1 MDPGGSDLG
10 SSLPQPENPCLIVE
24 DSQPDSVALEDD
36 PESSYRALLARRLSS
51 LQPAARSPVLELI
64 SSPLGSR
71 CSQTDSQ
78 SESSRSNSQA
88 EPGILMAANPS
99 SFQEES
105 QVLNIC
111 PPPNKKKCSPEDT
124 DMDSGAD
131 STTHCIQ
138 SEEGTS
144 QFGFLEL
151 SQSQDLRGE
160 VVNSQEE
167 EDIIPQPDSE
177 RRAKL
182 AEQNISPK
190 TSESQDNKA
199 VRSEVSS
206 SSSSE
211 SPAQSGRQLSV
222 QALLHSQG
230 LQASGE
236 QDQHDCEILS
246 SQEDLFDTDKTGAAV
261 DSTVS
266 EPEQQGHPTPTP
278 SHTLRLLHLS
288 GQGTL
293 VQESLSQSS
302 VDCVAPTPD
311 NFTQTPLIVPST
323 PTGPENAHGAD
334 EPMDTS
340 LPPEDRT
347 SDKDEPMETEA
358 VSKPHPTAS
367 TPVSQNSPGFVL
379 ERTLSLPSQPE
390 FSHDVFVPTQ
400 SQESPQQS
408 DKKSASLP
416 GESQSQRLE
425 SAPFTLPLQL
435 SVNTE
440 GSSPAQPT
448 SEHVEEDSQATQ
460 IEELEEPAGADTS
473 DSVISRCD
481 RRSESNGVPPGS
493 QTASSSKNES
503 PKHRSESAKNEQSQ
517 SNLSQTP
524 DVHKKTTAP
533 VNVQNVNVKDSRS
546 DGREASSAAAVSC
559 SQPKFDS
566 SDLTVNSCVQETPQ
580 DNTPCSLPSHSMI
593 SQTSVV
599 AKGSVDFRRGGAAK
613 SQSVDSLSQTGG
625 TVGNSQKVKDVVDEQ
640 DEEEEVM
647 EEENTVGDR
656 GSGLA
661 LALSQS
667 QMCSPEPMEEDSE
680 DRGEDSIIVVTDSER
695 DSQILHKDTTSQS
708 KTNSS
713 PPVRGKVSVSTNGHE
728 SQAQVKTVHAAPD
741 RDSQT
746 ERTGPESEG
755 LKDKSLSD
763 SSGEISF
770 HFTLPKE
777 GELIGPA
784 VGATPPL
791 INQLKQ
797 TLRHSTPI
805 EITSFSE
812 KSGVVGDVSADAMAA
827 SDIVSGESGEDT
839 TETGDGK
846 LSLRMKLVTPVE
858 EGSSEH
864 FSLQKPTLS
873 EEDGAMVKVTT
884 VAKAVSSSP
893 SVFSRV
899 RQVHRQQDAEED
911 AQAGA
916 NATPVRGELFASP
929 HRSSQASS
937 LGCNSLPNSQS
948 EPSQQEAS
956 AALQETPK
964 DAPGPAEQSGERRG
978 PSEAPELPTQNRTD
992 ARVRGVPPQTSDTII
1007 TSSPP
1012 NKLRQR
1018 TVSQQTSFDT
1028 PGLRS
1033 PTGRGERE
1041 SPSFRRTTGPSHRR
1055 HVRTIQEVRTTITRI
1070 ITDVYYEDGKEVER
1084 KVSEES
1090 EEPVVDCQVLDSD
1103 VSPCRTGSSSVTSG
1117 DLADISSLSSKASS
1131 LQHSS
1136 GGTSSSTVLTRPDFI
1151 IPRSRGARSISP
1163 RRGGGHQQRGHRGHR
1178 AGSVV
1183 TMGRGYGTLVSRAF
1197 VPLTP
1202 RGRARRGRPPSR
1214 SSLSRG
1220 GGVGSLHRLGQP
1232 HSSSED
1238 EPFTRMLPPRLP
1250 VSPTDPELPSHSD
1263 SLRSSPEEASSA
1275 GSSFVGLRVVAKWSS
1290 NGYFYSGRI
1299 IKDAGEGRFRLRFDD
1314 GYECEVA
1321 GKDILLCDPIPL
1333 ETEVTALLE
1342 DEYFSIGVVRGH
1354 KTEGQELF
1362 YSVEKDGQR
1371 QWYNRTSVILS
1382 LEQGNKLREQHSLGP
1397 YEPSTPL
1404 AKASD
1409 ISLDNLVEGKR
1420 RRRGAPGGE
1429 NTPNRSSSSSPRTP
1443 GPSGK
1448 RKLMT
1453 SEDDRTPS
1461 KRGRRGPGA
1470 RAAQRVGVCNTSG
1483 SGTDL
1488 PGRSCDV
1495 TETHGPLPQNAS
1507 LFMGFAFMLT
1517 ASSEK
1522 CDRMT
1527 NKLTSQTTRRVRRT
1541 TVKQSSF
1548 IHHSCHSSCSMWNQL
1563 KLNFLLLLIKLSFL
1577 RPTDYVQTGPYNKAY
1592 TESQLQAGGG
1602 FILPDFNEEQCKAAY
1617 QSLLIADQH
1626 CRTRKYLLCLASG
1639 VPCVSHMWVRDCCKD
1654 NKLLNYRNY
1663 LLPAGV
1669 GPDDAIVEWHPR
1681 CSPFKALRVLLVF
1694 EKPVELWAQL
1704 ITMGGASSV
1713 RQFQAD
1719 KDSSDIP
1726 TGKYDVVV
1734 TDQACPPPVEKN
1746 VAAQE
1751 VPLVSPEW
1759 LIQSLICGERLGFHS
1774 KPQYRHDH
1782 ATS

>member
-1 MDPGGSDLG
+1 MDPGGSELD

-51 LQPAARSPVLELI
+51 LQPTARSPVLELI

-71 CSQTDSQ
+71 SSQTDSQ
-78 SESSRSNSQA
+78 SESSQSNNQA
-88 EPGILMAANPS
+88 DPGILTSADPS
-99 SFQEES
+99 SAFQEES

-124 DMDSGAD
+124 DMESGAD

-138 SEEGTS
+138 SEEGHS

-160 VVNSQEE
+160 VMNSREEEEEEEE
-167 EDIIPQPDSE
+167 EDDTVPQPDSE
-177 RRAKL
+177 RRTKL
-182 AEQNISPK
+182 AAEQNISPR
-190 TSESQDNKA
+190 TSESRDNKA

-206 SSSSE
+206 SSSLE
-211 SPAQSGRQLSV
+211 SPGQSGRQLSV

-230 LQASGE
+230 LQASSE
-236 QDQHDCEILS
+236 QDQQDCEILS
-246 SQEDLFDTDKTGAAV
+246 SQEDMFDPDKTGAAV

-266 EPEQQGHPTPTP
+266 EPEQQGPPTSTP
-278 SHTLRLLHLS
+278 ASTLRLLHLS

-302 VDCVAPTPD
+302 VDYVAPTPD
-311 NFTQTPLIVPST
+311 NFSHTPLIVPSS
-323 PTGPENAHGAD
+323 PTEAENEHGAD

-340 LPPEDRT
+340 LPPDDRAAE
-347 SDKDEPMETEA
+347 KEEPMDTEA
-358 VSKPHPTAS
+358 ASKPHPSAS

-379 ERTLSLPSQPE
+379 ERTLSIPSQPE

-400 SQESPQQS
+400 SQEAPQQS
-408 DKKSASLP
+408 EKKT
-416 GESQSQRLE
+416 ESQSQRLD
-425 SAPFTLPLQL
+425 SAPLSLPLQL

-440 GSSPAQPT
+440 SNSPAQQTPQ
-448 SEHVEEDSQATQ
+448 HQEEDSQATQ
-460 IEELEEPAGADTS
+460 IEDLEEPPGADTS
-473 DSVISRCD
+473 DSVTSHSD
-481 RRSESNGVPPGS
+481 QRSKSNGVPPES
-493 QTASSSKNES
+493 QTATSSKASTSSETA
-503 PKHRSESAKNEQSQ
+503 KHRSECAKDEQSKT
-517 SNLSQTP
+517 NPSQKS
-524 DVHKKTTAP
+524 DLHKTTSL
-533 VNVQNVNVKDSRS
+533 NVQNVNVKDTK
-546 DGREASSAAAVSC
+546 EASSADVVSC

-566 SDLTVNSCVQETPQ
+566 SDLTVNSCVQETLS
-580 DNTPCSLPSHSMI
+580 DTTPCSLPSQSMI
-593 SQTSVV
+593 SQTSAVDVV
-599 AKGSVDFRRGGAAK
+599 KSSVDSRAK
-613 SQSVDSLSQTGG
+613 SQSVESSSQKCGA
-625 TVGNSQKVKDVVDEQ
+625 VGNSQRVKDMMDERDQ
-640 DEEEEVM
+640 GEEEEEEVM
-647 EEENTVGDR
+647 EEEEENTVR
-656 GSGLA
+656 GRASGMA
-661 LALSQS
+661 LVLSQS
-667 QMCSPEPMEEDSE
+667 QLLSPEPMEEDSE
-680 DRGEDSIIVVTDSER
+680 DRGEDSVIVVTDSER
-695 DSQILHKDTTSQS
+695 DSQILQKDVTPQS

-713 PPVRGKVSVSTNGHE
+713 QPIRDKVTASTNGHE
-728 SQAQVKTVHAAPD
+728 SQAQVKKVHVDSD
-741 RDSQT
+741 RLSQT
-746 ERTGPESEG
+746 EKTGPEPEG

-777 GELIGPA
+777 GELIGPV

-805 EITSFSE
+805 EITSFND
-812 KSGVVGDVSADAMAA
+812 KSNVASDVSADVAMAA
-827 SDIVSGESGEDT
+827 SAITSGDSGEDT
-839 TETGDGK
+839 VEKGDGK

-858 EGSSEH
+858 EGSSER

-873 EEDGAMVKVTT
+873 EEVGSGIKATT
-884 VAKAVSSSP
+884 VAKAVTSSP

-899 RQVHRQQDAEED
+899 RQVHRQQDAED
-911 AQAGA
+911 DT
-916 NATPVRGELFASP
+916 TPVRGDLFASP
-929 HRSSQASS
+929 QRSSQASS

-948 EPSQQEAS
+948 EPSQQEALATS
-956 AALQETPK
+956 QENPK
-964 DAPGPAEQSGERRG
+964 DPPGPAEQSQGGRG
-978 PSEAPELPTQNRTD
+978 PPEAPEQPNTIRTE
-992 ARVRGVPPQTSDTII
+992 A
-1007 TSSPP
+1007 
-1012 NKLRQR
+1012 RQR
-1018 TVSQQTSFDT
+1018 VSQQVFDNSISS
-1028 PGLRS
+1028 S
-1033 PTGRGERE
+1033 PSKGERE
-1041 SPSFRRTTGPSHRR
+1041 TPSFRRNTGPSHRR

-1070 ITDVYYEDGKEVER
+1070 ITDVYYEDGKEVDR
-1084 KVSEES
+1084 KVVEES

-1103 VSPCRTGSSSVTSG
+1103 ISPCRTGSSSVTSG

-1136 GGTSSSTVLTRPDFI
+1136 GGTSGSTSLSRPDFI
-1151 IPRSRGARSISP
+1151 MPPSRGAKSISP

-1178 AGSVV
+1178 AGSVFA
-1183 TMGRGYGTLVSRAF
+1183 MDRGFGTPGSRAF
-1197 VPLTP
+1197 VPLSP

-1214 SSLSRG
+1214 SPMSRRG
-1220 GGVGSLHRLGQP
+1220 GGGGGSLQRLDGP
-1232 HSSSED
+1232 SHYSSED

-1250 VSPTDPELPSHSD
+1250 TSPTDAELPSHSD
-1263 SLRSSPEEASSA
+1263 SLRSSSEEASSA

-1354 KTEGQELF
+1354 KTEGQDLF
-1362 YSVEKDGQR
+1362 YNVEKDGQK
-1371 QWYNRTSVILS
+1371 QWYNRTAVILS

-1420 RRRGAPGGE
+1420 RRRGGPAGE
-1429 NTPNRSSSSSPRTP
+1429 NTPNRGSSSSPRTP
-1443 GPSGK
+1443 GTSSK
-1448 RKLMT
+1448 RKLMS
-1453 SEDDRTPS
+1453 SEDDRTPA
-1461 KRGRRGPGA
+1461 KRGRRGA

-1495 TETHGPLPQNAS
+1495 AETHGPLPQNTS

-1517 ASSEK
+1517 ASSE
-1522 CDRMT
+1522 CDRLT
-1527 NKLTSQTTRRVRRT
+1527 NKL
-1541 TVKQSSF
+1541 SSDEEDEGE
-1548 IHHSCHSSCSMWNQL
+1548 
-1563 KLNFLLLLIKLSFL
+1563 
-1577 RPTDYVQTGPYNKAY
+1577 DYVQTGPYNKTY

-1669 GPDDAIVEWHPR
+1669 GPDDSIVEWHPR

-1694 EKPVELWAQL
+1694 EKPVELWVQL
-1704 ITMGGASSV
+1704 ITLGGGSSV
-1713 RQFQAD
+1713 RQFQTD

-1726 TGKYDVVV
+1726 AGKYDVVV
-1734 TDQACPPPVEKN
+1734 TDRACPPLVEKN
-1746 VAAQE
+1746 VTSQE

-1759 LIQSLICGERLGFHS
+1759 LIQSVIRGECLGFHS
-1774 KPQYRHDH
+1774 KPQYRHDY
-1782 ATS
+1782 SS

>member
-1 MDPGGSDLG
+1 MDPGGSELD

-78 SESSRSNSQA
+78 SESSQSNNQA
-88 EPGILMAANPS
+88 EPGILMATNPS
-99 SFQEES
+99 SAFQEES

-111 PPPNKKKCSPEDT
+111 PPPNKNKCDDT
-124 DMDSGAD
+124 DMESGAD

-160 VVNSQEE
+160 AVNSRE
-167 EDIIPQPDSE
+167 EDNSVRQPDSE
-177 RRAKL
+177 TRTKS
-182 AEQNISPK
+182 AEQNINPR
-190 TSESQDNKA
+190 TSESRDNKA

-206 SSSSE
+206 SSSLE
-211 SPAQSGRQLSV
+211 SPGQSGRKLSV

-236 QDQHDCEILS
+236 QNQQDCEILS
-246 SQEDLFDTDKTGAAV
+246 SQEDMFDADKTGAAV

-278 SHTLRLLHLS
+278 ASTLRLLHLS

-302 VDCVAPTPD
+302 VDYVAPTPD
-311 NFTQTPLIVPST
+311 NFTHTPLIVPSS
-323 PTGPENAHGAD
+323 PTEPESEHGAD

-340 LPPEDRT
+340 LPPEERAGG
-347 SDKDEPMETEA
+347 KEEPMETEA
-358 VSKPHPTAS
+358 ASKPHPSAS

-400 SQESPQQS
+400 SQEAPQQS
-408 DKKSASLP
+408 DKKTTSLP
-416 GESQSQRLE
+416 RETQSQRLE

-440 GSSPAQPT
+440 SSSQAKQT
-448 SEHVEEDSQATQ
+448 SQHAEEDSQATQ
-460 IEELEEPAGADTS
+460 IEELDEPPGVDTS
-473 DSVISRCD
+473 DSVNSHCD
-481 RRSESNGVPPGS
+481 QKSESNSVPSGS
-493 QTASSSKNES
+493 QTATSSKASTSAGS
-503 PKHRSESAKNEQSQ
+503 PKHGSECAKNEQPKSSLAQ
-517 SNLSQTP
+517 KSDMHN
-524 DVHKKTTAP
+524 KTATSL
-533 VNVQNVNVKDSRS
+533 NVQSVNVKNSKSDSK
-546 DGREASSAAAVSC
+546 EASSADVVSC

-566 SDLTVNSCVQETPQ
+566 SDLTVNSCVQETPS
-580 DNTPCSLPSHSMI
+580 DTTPCSLPSQSMI
-593 SQTSVV
+593 SQTSAVDVV
-599 AKGSVDFRRGGAAK
+599 KGSVDVRGGGGAAK
-613 SQSVDSLSQTGG
+613 SQSVQSSSSSSSSSSSQKCG
-625 TVGNSQKVKDVVDEQ
+625 TVGNKTVKGTTDGCEQ
-640 DEEEEVM
+640 GEAEGEEVM
-647 EEENTVGDR
+647 EEGDSTVG
-656 GSGLA
+656 GGASGMA
-661 LALSQS
+661 LFLSQS
-667 QMCSPEPMEEDSE
+667 QLLSPEPMDEESE
-680 DRGEDSIIVVTDSER
+680 DRGEDSVIVVTDSDR
-695 DSQILHKDTTSQS
+695 DSQILQKDVTPQS

-713 PPVRGKVSVSTNGHE
+713 QPIRGKVSVSTNGHE
-728 SQAQVKTVHAAPD
+728 SQAQAKKVHLAPD
-741 RDSQT
+741 RLSQT
-746 ERTGPESEG
+746 ERTGPEPEG

-777 GELIGPA
+777 GELIGPV

-812 KSGVVGDVSADAMAA
+812 KSGVVGDVSADVAMAA
-827 SDIVSGESGEDT
+827 SDIVSGDSGEDT
-839 TETGDGK
+839 AEKGDGK

-858 EGSSEH
+858 EGSSER
-864 FSLQKPTLS
+864 FSLQKPALS
-873 EEDGAMVKVTT
+873 EEDGSVVKTSS
-884 VAKAVSSSP
+884 VAKAVTSSP

-911 AQAGA
+911 SQAGG
-916 NATPVRGELFASP
+916 NTTPVRGELFASP
-929 HRSSQASS
+929 QRSSQASS

-948 EPSQQEAS
+948 EPSQQEVL
-956 AALQETPK
+956 AAPQETPK
-964 DAPGPAEQSGERRG
+964 DPPGPAQQSENRRG
-978 PSEAPELPTQNRTD
+978 PPGAPEPPTPIRTD
-992 ARVRGVPPQTSDTII
+992 ARQRVSQPPFDSII
-1007 TSSPP
+1007 TSSPS

-1018 TVSQQTSFDT
+1018 TVSQQTSFDA

-1033 PTGRGERE
+1033 PAGRGERE

-1090 EEPVVDCQVLDSD
+1090 EEPVVDCQVMDSD
-1103 VSPCRTGSSSVTSG
+1103 ISPCRTGSSSVTSG
-1117 DLADISSLSSKASS
+1117 DLGDISSLSSKASS

-1136 GGTSSSTVLTRPDFI
+1136 GGTSSSIGFSRPDFI
-1151 IPRSRGARSISP
+1151 MPPSRGARSISP

-1183 TMGRGYGTLVSRAF
+1183 TMDRGYGTPGSRGF
-1197 VPLTP
+1197 VPLSP

-1214 SSLSRG
+1214 SFLSRG
-1220 GGVGSLHRLGQP
+1220 GGIGSLQRLGAYGQP
-1232 HSSSED
+1232 QSSSED
-1238 EPFTRMLPPRLP
+1238 EPYTRMLPPRIP
-1250 VSPTDPELPSHSD
+1250 ISPTDAEHPSHSD
-1263 SLRSSPEEASSA
+1263 SLRSSPEEASST

-1342 DEYFSIGVVRGH
+1342 DEYFSIGIVRGH
-1354 KTEGQELF
+1354 KTEGQDLF
-1362 YSVEKDGQR
+1362 YSIEKDGQR
-1371 QWYNRTSVILS
+1371 QWYNRTAVILS
-1382 LEQGNKLREQHSLGP
+1382 MEQGNKLREQHSLGP

-1404 AKASD
+1404 TKASD

-1453 SEDDRTPS
+1453 SEDDRTPA

-1488 PGRSCDV
+1488 PGQSCDV
-1495 TETHGPLPQNAS
+1495 ADTHGPLPHNAS

-1517 ASSEK
+1517 ASSEI
-1522 CDRMT
+1522 DRLT
-1527 NKLTSQTTRRVRRT
+1527 NKLTSDEEE
-1541 TVKQSSF
+1541 
-1548 IHHSCHSSCSMWNQL
+1548 
-1563 KLNFLLLLIKLSFL
+1563 
-1577 RPTDYVQTGPYNKAY
+1577 DYVQTGPYNKAY

-1639 VPCVSHMWVRDCCKD
+1639 VPCVSHIWVRDCCKD

-1669 GPDDAIVEWHPR
+1669 GPDEAIVEWHPR

-1704 ITMGGASSV
+1704 ITMGGGSSV
-1713 RQFQAD
+1713 RQFQTD

-1726 TGKYDVVV
+1726 AGKYDVVV
-1734 TDQACPPPVEKN
+1734 TDHACPPLVEKN
-1746 VAAQE
+1746 VTSQE

-1759 LIQSLICGERLGFHS
+1759 LIQSVICGERLGFHS
-1774 KPQYRHDH
+1774 KPQYRHDY
-1782 ATS
+1782 SSS

>member
-1 MDPGGSDLG
+1 MDPAGSELD

-51 LQPAARSPVLELI
+51 LQPTARSPVLELI

-78 SESSRSNSQA
+78 SESSQSKNQA
-88 EPGILMAANPS
+88 EPGIPTVANPS
-99 SFQEES
+99 SALQEES
-105 QVLNIC
+105 QVINIC
-111 PPPNKKKCSPEDT
+111 PPPNKKKCAPEDT

-167 EDIIPQPDSE
+167 DTAPQPDSE
-177 RRAKL
+177 RGTKL
-182 AEQNISPK
+182 EQNISCR
-190 TSESQDNKA
+190 TSASQDNKS

-206 SSSSE
+206 SSSLD
-211 SPAQSGRQLSV
+211 SPGQSGRQLSV
-222 QALLHSQG
+222 QVLLHSQG
-230 LQASGE
+230 LHASGK
-236 QDQHDCEILS
+236 QDQQDCEILS

-278 SHTLRLLHLS
+278 AHLRLLHLS

-302 VDCVAPTPD
+302 VDYVAPTPD
-311 NFTQTPLIVPST
+311 NFTNTPLIVPSS
-323 PTGPENAHGAD
+323 PTGSVNEHGAD

-340 LPPEDRT
+340 LPPEDQTGER
-347 SDKDEPMETEA
+347 EEQPMETEA
-358 VSKPHPTAS
+358 TSKPHPSAS

-379 ERTLSLPSQPE
+379 ERPFSLPSQPE

-400 SQESPQQS
+400 SQEAQQQS
-408 DKKSASLP
+408 DKKSVSLP
-416 GESQSQRLE
+416 RETQSQQLE
-425 SAPFTLPLQL
+425 SASFTLPLQL

-440 GSSPAQPT
+440 SSSPAQQT
-448 SEHVEEDSQATQ
+448 LEEIEEDSQATQ
-460 IEELEEPAGADTS
+460 IEELDEPPGVDTS
-473 DSVISRCD
+473 DSVISHRD
-481 RRSESNGVPPGS
+481 QRSESNGVPSES
-493 QTASSSKNES
+493 QIATSSKASTSAES
-503 PKHRSESAKNEQSQ
+503 PKCRSEYAEIEQ
-517 SNLSQTP
+517 SNLSQ
-524 DVHKKTTAP
+524 K
-533 VNVQNVNVKDSRS
+533 S
-546 DGREASSAAAVSC
+546 DET
-559 SQPKFDS
+559 S
-566 SDLTVNSCVQETPQ
+566 SDT
-580 DNTPCSLPSHSMI
+580 TPCTLPSQSMI

-599 AKGSVDFRRGGAAK
+599 DVVKSSVDVREGGAAK
-613 SQSVDSLSQTGG
+613 SQSVESLSQQCGK
-625 TVGNSQKVKDVVDEQ
+625 VGNSQTDKDMMDEHERGEA
-640 DEEEEVM
+640 EEEEVVM
-647 EEENTVGDR
+647 EEEEEKSATG
-656 GSGLA
+656 GGASGMA
-661 LALSQS
+661 LILSQS
-667 QMCSPEPMEEDSE
+667 QLLSPEPMEEDSE
-680 DRGEDSIIVVTDSER
+680 DLGADSVIVVTDSER
-695 DSQILHKDTTSQS
+695 DSQILKKDVTPHS

-713 PPVRGKVSVSTNGHE
+713 QPTRGKVSASTNGHE
-728 SQAQVKTVHAAPD
+728 SQAQAKEVKVAPD
-741 RDSQT
+741 RFSQT
-746 ERTGPESEG
+746 EKAGPEPEG

-812 KSGVVGDVSADAMAA
+812 KSDMAGDVSADVAMVA
-827 SDIVSGESGEDT
+827 SNIVSGESGEDT
-839 TETGDGK
+839 VEKGDGK

-864 FSLQKPTLS
+864 FSLQKPALS
-873 EEDGAMVKVTT
+873 EEDGSVVKVTT
-884 VAKAVSSSP
+884 VSKAVTSP

-899 RQVHRQQDAEED
+899 RQVHRQQEAEED
-911 AQAGA
+911 SQPGGNSTPVSFDAQAALSSMLGA
-916 NATPVRGELFASP
+916 EIRCM
-929 HRSSQASS
+929 RKRKYS
-937 LGCNSLPNSQS
+937 LGLWQTLLGSLFYFVLKGETSLRPLE
-948 EPSQQEAS
+948 EPVAVP
-956 AALQETPK
+956 LVLRC
-964 DAPGPAEQSGERRG
+964 APSRKCGS
-978 PSEAPELPTQNRTD
+978 
-992 ARVRGVPPQTSDTII
+992 
-1007 TSSPP
+1007 
-1012 NKLRQR
+1012 
-1018 TVSQQTSFDT
+1018 
-1028 PGLRS
+1028 
-1033 PTGRGERE
+1033 
-1041 SPSFRRTTGPSHRR
+1041 TT
-1055 HVRTIQEVRTTITRI
+1055 
-1070 ITDVYYEDGKEVER
+1070 
-1084 KVSEES
+1084 ES
-1090 EEPVVDCQVLDSD
+1090 EEPVVDCHVLDSD
-1103 VSPCRTGSSSVTSG
+1103 ISPYRTGSSSLTSG
-1117 DLADISSLSSKASS
+1117 DLGDISSLSSKASS
-1131 LQHSS
+1131 LHHSS
-1136 GGTSSSTVLTRPDFI
+1136 GGTSSSTGFSRPDFI
-1151 IPRSRGARSISP
+1151 MPSSRGAKSTSP
-1163 RRGGGHQQRGHRGHR
+1163 RRGGGHQQRGHRGQR

-1183 TMGRGYGTLVSRAF
+1183 TKDRRYGTLGSRAF

-1214 SSLSRG
+1214 SSPSRG
-1220 GGVGSLHRLGQP
+1220 GGAGSLQRLGAHGQP
-1232 HSSSED
+1232 QSSSED
-1238 EPFTRMLPPRLP
+1238 ELFTRMLPPRLP
-1250 VSPTDPELPSHSD
+1250 ISPTDAELPSHSD
-1263 SLRSSPEEASSA
+1263 SLRSSPEEASLA

-1314 GYECEVA
+1314 GYECEVV

-1362 YSVEKDGQR
+1362 YSVEREGQR

-1420 RRRGAPGGE
+1420 RRRITPGAQ

-1448 RKLMT
+1448 RKLRTT
-1453 SEDDRTPS
+1453 SEDDRTPP
-1461 KRGRRGPGA
+1461 KRGRRGSGA
-1470 RAAQRVGVCNTSG
+1470 RAAQQVGVCNTSG
-1483 SGTDL
+1483 SGTDV
-1488 PGRSCDV
+1488 PGQSSCDV
-1495 TETHGPLPQNAS
+1495 ADTHGPLPQNTS

-1517 ASSEK
+1517 ASSET
-1522 CDRMT
+1522 DR
-1527 NKLTSQTTRRVRRT
+1527 LT
-1541 TVKQSSF
+1541 
-1548 IHHSCHSSCSMWNQL
+1548 NQL
-1563 KLNFLLLLIKLSFL
+1563 SAEDEEDLI
-1577 RPTDYVQTGPYNKAY
+1577 QTGPYNKAY

-1639 VPCVSHMWVRDCCKD
+1639 VPCVSHLWVRDCCKE

-1669 GPDDAIVEWHPR
+1669 GPDDTTVEWHPR

-1713 RQFQAD
+1713 RHFQGD

-1726 TGKYDVVV
+1726 AGKYDVVV
-1734 TDQACPPPVEKN
+1734 TDHACPPLVEKN
-1746 VAAQE
+1746 VTSQE

-1759 LIQSLICGERLGFHS
+1759 LIQSVICGERLGFHS
-1774 KPQYRHDH
+1774 KPQYRHDY
-1782 ATS
+1782 SS

>member
-1 MDPGGSDLG
+1 MDPGGSELD

-51 LQPAARSPVLELI
+51 LQPTARSPVLELI

-71 CSQTDSQ
+71 SSQTDSQ
-78 SESSRSNSQA
+78 SESSQSNNQA
-88 EPGILMAANPS
+88 DPGILTSADPS
-99 SFQEES
+99 SAFQEES

-124 DMDSGAD
+124 DMESGAD

-138 SEEGTS
+138 SEEGHS

-160 VVNSQEE
+160 VMNSREEEEEEEE
-167 EDIIPQPDSE
+167 EDDTVPQPDSE
-177 RRAKL
+177 RRTKL
-182 AEQNISPK
+182 AAEQNISPR
-190 TSESQDNKA
+190 TSESRDNKA

-206 SSSSE
+206 SSSLE
-211 SPAQSGRQLSV
+211 SPGQSGRQLSV

-230 LQASGE
+230 LQASSE
-236 QDQHDCEILS
+236 QDQQDCEILS
-246 SQEDLFDTDKTGAAV
+246 SQEDMFDPDKTGAAV

-266 EPEQQGHPTPTP
+266 EPEQQGPPTSTP
-278 SHTLRLLHLS
+278 ASTLRLLHLS

-302 VDCVAPTPD
+302 VDYVAPTPD
-311 NFTQTPLIVPST
+311 NFSHTPLIVPSS
-323 PTGPENAHGAD
+323 PTEAENEHGAD

-340 LPPEDRT
+340 LPPDDRAAE
-347 SDKDEPMETEA
+347 KEEPMDTEA
-358 VSKPHPTAS
+358 ASKPHPSAS

-379 ERTLSLPSQPE
+379 ERTLSIPSQPE

-400 SQESPQQS
+400 SQEAPQQS
-408 DKKSASLP
+408 EKKT
-416 GESQSQRLE
+416 ESQSQRLD
-425 SAPFTLPLQL
+425 SAPLSLPLQL

-440 GSSPAQPT
+440 SNSPAQQTPQ
-448 SEHVEEDSQATQ
+448 HQEEDSQATQ
-460 IEELEEPAGADTS
+460 IEDLEEPPGADTS
-473 DSVISRCD
+473 DSVTSHSD
-481 RRSESNGVPPGS
+481 QRSKSNGVPPES
-493 QTASSSKNES
+493 QTATSSKASTSSETA
-503 PKHRSESAKNEQSQ
+503 KHRSECAKDEQSKT
-517 SNLSQTP
+517 NPSQKS
-524 DVHKKTTAP
+524 DLHKTTSL
-533 VNVQNVNVKDSRS
+533 NVQNVNVKDTK
-546 DGREASSAAAVSC
+546 EASSADVVSC

-566 SDLTVNSCVQETPQ
+566 SDLTVNSCVQETLS
-580 DNTPCSLPSHSMI
+580 DTTPCSLPSQSMI
-593 SQTSVV
+593 SQTSAVDVV
-599 AKGSVDFRRGGAAK
+599 KSSVDSRAK
-613 SQSVDSLSQTGG
+613 SQSVESSSQKCGA
-625 TVGNSQKVKDVVDEQ
+625 VGNSQRVKDMMDERDQ
-640 DEEEEVM
+640 GEEEEEEVM
-647 EEENTVGDR
+647 EEEEENTVR
-656 GSGLA
+656 GRASGMA
-661 LALSQS
+661 LVLSQS
-667 QMCSPEPMEEDSE
+667 QLLSPEPMEEDSE
-680 DRGEDSIIVVTDSER
+680 DRGEDSVIVVTDSER
-695 DSQILHKDTTSQS
+695 DSQILQKDVTPQS

-713 PPVRGKVSVSTNGHE
+713 QPIRDKVTASTNGHE
-728 SQAQVKTVHAAPD
+728 SQAQVKKVHVDSD
-741 RDSQT
+741 RLSQT
-746 ERTGPESEG
+746 EKTGPEPEG

-777 GELIGPA
+777 GELIGPV

-805 EITSFSE
+805 EITSFND
-812 KSGVVGDVSADAMAA
+812 KSNVASDVSADVAMAA
-827 SDIVSGESGEDT
+827 SAITSGDSGEDT
-839 TETGDGK
+839 VEKGDGK

-858 EGSSEH
+858 EGSSER

-873 EEDGAMVKVTT
+873 EEVGSGIKATT
-884 VAKAVSSSP
+884 VAKAVTSSP

-899 RQVHRQQDAEED
+899 RQVHRQQDAED
-911 AQAGA
+911 DT
-916 NATPVRGELFASP
+916 TPVRGDLFASP
-929 HRSSQASS
+929 QRSSQASS

-948 EPSQQEAS
+948 EPSQQEALATS
-956 AALQETPK
+956 QENPK
-964 DAPGPAEQSGERRG
+964 DPPGPAEQSQGGRG
-978 PSEAPELPTQNRTD
+978 PPEAPEQPNTIRTE
-992 ARVRGVPPQTSDTII
+992 ARQRVSQQVFDNSIS
-1007 TSSPP
+1007 SSPS
-1012 NKLRQR
+1012 KLRQR
-1018 TVSQQTSFDT
+1018 TVSQQTSFDA

-1033 PTGRGERE
+1033 PAGRGERE
-1041 SPSFRRTTGPSHRR
+1041 TPSFRRNTGPSHRR

-1070 ITDVYYEDGKEVER
+1070 ITDVYYEDGKEVDR
-1084 KVSEES
+1084 KVVEES

-1103 VSPCRTGSSSVTSG
+1103 ISPCRTGSSSVTSG

-1136 GGTSSSTVLTRPDFI
+1136 GGTSGSTSLSRPDFI
-1151 IPRSRGARSISP
+1151 MPPSRGAKSI
-1163 RRGGGHQQRGHRGHR
+1163 RRGGG
-1178 AGSVV
+1178 
-1183 TMGRGYGTLVSRAF
+1183 
-1197 VPLTP
+1197 
-1202 RGRARRGRPPSR
+1202 
-1214 SSLSRG
+1214 G
-1220 GGVGSLHRLGQP
+1220 GGSLQRLDGP
-1232 HSSSED
+1232 SHYSSED

-1250 VSPTDPELPSHSD
+1250 TSPTDAELPSHSD
-1263 SLRSSPEEASSA
+1263 SLRSSSEEASSA

-1354 KTEGQELF
+1354 KTEGQDLF
-1362 YSVEKDGQR
+1362 YNVEKDGQK
-1371 QWYNRTSVILS
+1371 QWYNRTAVILS

-1420 RRRGAPGGE
+1420 RRRGGPAGE
-1429 NTPNRSSSSSPRTP
+1429 NTPNRGSSSSPRTP
-1443 GPSGK
+1443 GTSSK
-1448 RKLMT
+1448 RKLMS
-1453 SEDDRTPS
+1453 SEDDRTPA
-1461 KRGRRGPGA
+1461 KRGRRGA

-1495 TETHGPLPQNAS
+1495 AETHGPLPQNTS

-1517 ASSEK
+1517 ASSE
-1522 CDRMT
+1522 CDRLT
-1527 NKLTSQTTRRVRRT
+1527 NKL
-1541 TVKQSSF
+1541 SSDEEDEGE
-1548 IHHSCHSSCSMWNQL
+1548 
-1563 KLNFLLLLIKLSFL
+1563 
-1577 RPTDYVQTGPYNKAY
+1577 DYVQTGPYNKTY

-1669 GPDDAIVEWHPR
+1669 GPDDSIVEWHPR

-1694 EKPVELWAQL
+1694 EKPVELWVQL
-1704 ITMGGASSV
+1704 ITLGGGSSV
-1713 RQFQAD
+1713 RQFQTD

-1726 TGKYDVVV
+1726 AGKYDVVV
-1734 TDQACPPPVEKN
+1734 TDRACPPLVEKN
-1746 VAAQE
+1746 VTSQE

-1759 LIQSLICGERLGFHS
+1759 LIQSVIRGECLGFHS
-1774 KPQYRHDH
+1774 KPQYRHDY
-1782 ATS
+1782 SS

>member
-1 MDPGGSDLG
+1 MDPRGSELD

-51 LQPAARSPVLELI
+51 LQPTARSPVLELI

-71 CSQTDSQ
+71 NSQTDSQ
-78 SESSRSNSQA
+78 SESSQSNNQA
-88 EPGILMAANPS
+88 DPGILVAADPS
-99 SFQEES
+99 SAFQEES

-111 PPPNKKKCSPEDT
+111 PPPNKKKCAPEDT
-124 DMDSGAD
+124 DMESGAD

-138 SEEGTS
+138 SEEGSS
-144 QFGFLEL
+144 QFGFGLEL

-160 VVNSQEE
+160 VVNSREEE
-167 EDIIPQPDSE
+167 EDTVPQPDSE
-177 RRAKL
+177 RRSKL
-182 AEQNISPK
+182 AAEQNISPR
-190 TSESQDNKA
+190 TSESRDNKA

-206 SSSSE
+206 SSSLE
-211 SPAQSGRQLSV
+211 SPGQSGRQLSV

-230 LQASGE
+230 LQASSE
-236 QDQHDCEILS
+236 QDQQDCEILS
-246 SQEDLFDTDKTGAAV
+246 SQEDMFDTDKTGAAV

-266 EPEQQGHPTPTP
+266 EPEQQGHPTSTP
-278 SHTLRLLHLS
+278 ANTLRLLQLS

-302 VDCVAPTPD
+302 VDYVAPTPD
-311 NFTQTPLIVPST
+311 NFTHTPLIVPSS
-323 PTGPENAHGAD
+323 PTEAENEHGAD

-340 LPPEDRT
+340 LPPEDRAGE
-347 SDKDEPMETEA
+347 KEEPMDTEA
-358 VSKPHPTAS
+358 ASKPLPSAS

-379 ERTLSLPSQPE
+379 ERTLSIPSQPE

-400 SQESPQQS
+400 SQEAPQQS
-408 DKKSASLP
+408 EKKT
-416 GESQSQRLE
+416 ETQSQRLE

-440 GSSPAQPT
+440 SSSPAQQT
-448 SEHVEEDSQATQ
+448 SQQQEEDSQATQ
-460 IEELEEPAGADTS
+460 IEELEEPPGADTS
-473 DSVISRCD
+473 DSVTSRCD
-481 RRSESNGVPPGS
+481 QRSKSNGVASES
-493 QTASSSKNES
+493 QTATSSKASTSAET
-503 PKHRSESAKNEQSQ
+503 PKHRSECAKDEQSKT
-517 SNLSQTP
+517 NLSQKS
-524 DVHKKTTAP
+524 DVHKKTSL
-533 VNVQNVNVKDSRS
+533 NVQNVNVKDRK
-546 DGREASSAAAVSC
+546 EASSADVVSC

-566 SDLTVNSCVQETPQ
+566 SDLTVNSCVQETPS
-580 DNTPCSLPSHSMI
+580 DTTPCSLPSQSMI
-593 SQTSVV
+593 SQTSAVDVV
-599 AKGSVDFRRGGAAK
+599 KSSVESRAK
-613 SQSVDSLSQTGG
+613 SQSVESSSQRCGA
-625 TVGNSQKVKDVVDEQ
+625 VGNSQRVKDMKDEREQ
-640 DEEEEVM
+640 GEAEEEEEEEVM
-647 EEENTVGDR
+647 EEEESTVGGR
-656 GSGLA
+656 NSGMA
-661 LALSQS
+661 LVLSQS
-667 QMCSPEPMEEDSE
+667 QLLSPEPMEEDSE
-680 DRGEDSIIVVTDSER
+680 DRGEDSVIVVTDSER
-695 DSQILHKDTTSQS
+695 DSQILQKDVTPQS
-708 KTNSS
+708 KTVSS
-713 PPVRGKVSVSTNGHE
+713 QPIRDKVTASTNGHE
-728 SQAQVKTVHAAPD
+728 SQAQRKKVHVDSD
-741 RDSQT
+741 RLSQT
-746 ERTGPESEG
+746 EKAGPEPEG

-777 GELIGPA
+777 GELIGPV

-805 EITSFSE
+805 EITSFTD
-812 KSGVVGDVSADAMAA
+812 KSNVTSDVSADVAMAA
-827 SDIVSGESGEDT
+827 SAITSGDSGEDT
-839 TETGDGK
+839 VEKGDGK

-858 EGSSEH
+858 EGSSER
-864 FSLQKPTLS
+864 FSLQKPALS
-873 EEDGAMVKVTT
+873 EEVGSGVKVTT
-884 VAKAVSSSP
+884 VAKAVTSSP

-911 AQAGA
+911 S
-916 NATPVRGELFASP
+916 TPVRGDLFASP
-929 HRSSQASS
+929 QRSSQASS

-948 EPSQQEAS
+948 EPSQQEAL
-956 AALQETPK
+956 AASQETPK
-964 DAPGPAEQSGERRG
+964 DPPGPAEQSQDGRG
-978 PSEAPELPTQNRTD
+978 PPEAPEQPNAVRTD
-992 ARVRGVPPQTSDTII
+992 ARQRVSQQIFDNSIS
-1007 TSSPP
+1007 SSPS
-1012 NKLRQR
+1012 KLRQR
-1018 TVSQQTSFDT
+1018 TVSQQTSFDA

-1033 PTGRGERE
+1033 PAGRGERE
-1041 SPSFRRTTGPSHRR
+1041 SPSYRRTTGPSHRR
-1055 HVRTIQEVRTTITRI
+1055 HVRTIQEVRTTTTRI
-1070 ITDVYYEDGKEVER
+1070 ITDVYYEDGKEVDR
-1084 KVSEES
+1084 KVVEES

-1103 VSPCRTGSSSVTSG
+1103 ISPCRTGSSSVTSG

-1136 GGTSSSTVLTRPDFI
+1136 GGTSGSMSLSRPDFI
-1151 IPRSRGARSISP
+1151 MPPSRGARSL
-1163 RRGGGHQQRGHRGHR
+1163 RRGGG
-1178 AGSVV
+1178 
-1183 TMGRGYGTLVSRAF
+1183 
-1197 VPLTP
+1197 
-1202 RGRARRGRPPSR
+1202 
-1214 SSLSRG
+1214 G
-1220 GGVGSLHRLGQP
+1220 GGSLQRLGGGPP
-1232 HSSSED
+1232 HYSSED

-1250 VSPTDPELPSHSD
+1250 ISPTDAELPSHSD
-1263 SLRSSPEEASSA
+1263 FLRSSSEEASSA

-1354 KTEGQELF
+1354 KTEGQDLF
-1362 YSVEKDGQR
+1362 YNVEKDGQK
-1371 QWYNRTSVILS
+1371 QWYNRTAVILS

-1420 RRRGAPGGE
+1420 RRRGGPGGE

-1443 GPSGK
+1443 GTSGK
-1448 RKLMT
+1448 RKLMS
-1453 SEDDRTPS
+1453 SEDDRTPA
-1461 KRGRRGPGA
+1461 KRGRRGAGA

-1495 TETHGPLPQNAS
+1495 AETHGPLPQNTS

-1517 ASSEK
+1517 ASSE
-1522 CDRMT
+1522 CDRLT
-1527 NKLTSQTTRRVRRT
+1527 NKL
-1541 TVKQSSF
+1541 SSDEEDEGE
-1548 IHHSCHSSCSMWNQL
+1548 
-1563 KLNFLLLLIKLSFL
+1563 
-1577 RPTDYVQTGPYNKAY
+1577 DYVQTGPYNKTY

-1639 VPCVSHMWVRDCCKD
+1639 VPCVSHIWVRDCCRD

-1669 GPDDAIVEWHPR
+1669 GPDEAIVEWHPR

-1704 ITMGGASSV
+1704 ITLGGGSSV

-1726 TGKYDVVV
+1726 AGKYDVVV
-1734 TDQACPPPVEKN
+1734 TDRACPPLVEKN
-1746 VAAQE
+1746 VTSQE

-1759 LIQSLICGERLGFHS
+1759 LIQSVIRGECLGFHS
-1774 KPQYRHDH
+1774 KPQYRHDY
-1782 ATS
+1782 SS